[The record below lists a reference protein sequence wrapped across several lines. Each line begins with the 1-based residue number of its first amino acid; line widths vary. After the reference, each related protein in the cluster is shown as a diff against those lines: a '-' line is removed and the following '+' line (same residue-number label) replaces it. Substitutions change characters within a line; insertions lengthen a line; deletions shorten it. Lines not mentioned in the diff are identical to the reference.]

1 MSTHI
6 NLIAS
11 TLHCPV
17 ARAPC
22 PVRACMALTI
32 FIDAKDF
39 VKRGSSSSVFKR
51 NMKYAWESVCA
62 REPSQSRSQSRSR
75 TFRSNWI
82 HHCSCPVRQ
91 SMQQCGKAKS
101 RRTVKAAQR
110 TFPTS
115 FRICSVCPTAKR
127 FRASSYSYYSNNN
140 WTKPNCVEK
149 NIPRLATL
157 LIVLSLAQPRPRHD
171 ATCTGIITAHPV
183 ATCGT
188 AAATVS
194 TTALT
199 TAPAA
204 VRKLPIA
211 EIIKA
216 HKCEPR
222 AVCGLQQKYF
232 N

>member
-22 PVRACMALTI
+22 TVRACVALTI

-140 WTKPNCVEK
+140 WTKPNQSWKEYSEAGNFINSIV
-149 NIPRLATL
+149 IGPAT
-157 LIVLSLAQPRPRHD
+157 
-171 ATCTGIITAHPV
+171 ATARRYVHWHNYGPSG
-183 ATCGT
+183 GT
-188 AAATVS
+188 AAATAS

-211 EIIKA
+211 
-216 HKCEPR
+216 
-222 AVCGLQQKYF
+222 
-232 N
+232 

>member
-1 MSTHI
+1 MSTHKPDCEYSA
-6 NLIAS
+6 LS
-11 TLHCPV
+11 RGPWLV
-17 ARAPC
+17 ACGSC
-22 PVRACMALTI
+22 PVRACVALTI

-62 REPSQSRSQSRSR
+62 REPSQSRSQSR

-115 FRICSVCPTAKR
+115 FRICSVCPTAIR
-127 FRASSYSYYSNNN
+127 FRASSYYSNNN
-140 WTKPNCVEK
+140 WTKPSWVEK
-149 NIPRLATL
+149 NIPRLVTL

-171 ATCTGIITAHPV
+171 ATCTGIITAHP
-183 ATCGT
+183 ATCAI
-188 AAATVS
+188 AAATAS

-211 EIIKA
+211 EIIKT

-222 AVCGLQQKYF
+222 AVCVRQQKYF